1 VRIVLA
7 EVLRGV
13 VAQQLLRKKGG
24 GRVPAFEILLGS
36 SALSNAIREGK
47 TALINNMIAT
57 GRSRG
62 MISMDQSLTELIQ
75 NGVVEPDEALDRA
88 IDKETFKK
96 TIAGLGK
103 PRPGSSA

>member
-1 VRIVLA
+1 MLA

-36 SALSNAIREGK
+36 TALSNSIREGK

-57 GRSRG
+57 GKAAR
-62 MISMDQSLTELIQ
+62 E
-75 NGVVEPDEALDRA
+75 
-88 IDKETFKK
+88 
-96 TIAGLGK
+96 
-103 PRPGSSA
+103 